1 MEIKKKQKLSLMNI
15 IIISLV
21 VLNAILLGT
30 IVVWILFDGVVF
42 FCEDKWELSYRE
54 GTTWVSE
61 DQTIRLTY
69 LEDLYYQGVIT
80 NGEEEI
86 EVIFWTGGT
95 SIDAYRIEEFVKG
108 ENNRDRRIEHWSI
121 DKVRNNRIEIQVYE
135 TTYFKRGENIVLY
148 KQ

>member
-1 MEIKKKQKLSLMNI
+1 MKIKNRRRFANT
-15 IIISLV
+15 IIISLIIID
-21 VLNAILLGT
+21 AILLG
-30 IVVWILFDGVVF
+30 VVVICFAGSMVSLIYD
-42 FCEDKWELSYRE
+42 SYFGFEYRK
-54 GTTWVSE
+54 GTTWASE

-80 NGEEEI
+80 NGEEI

-121 DKVRNNRIEIQVYE
+121 EKVRNNRIEIQIYE
-135 TTYFKRGENIVLY
+135 TTYFEEGEKIVLY
-148 KQ
+148 RQ